1 MTTYIPQVDNQSSV
15 INAEFVKMTIYN
27 QDNTTS
33 VYTFSSS
40 YKNETID
47 GVVYLALGG
56 LLNVGAQQRDIRVTS
71 FDTSVTLSG
80 IGSENIYIVMAT
92 KLKGSLI
99 EIYRGFYDSNYNLVN
114 TVLRF
119 NGIITSYTINED
131 LDTENKNDIFTI
143 VVNCSSYKTILEN
156 RVAGRQTSPSHWN
169 EYEGAPATFD
179 TSMTNVPNLTNAYF
193 DFGAPVTNQGK

>member
-27 QDNTTS
+27 QDNTTD

-40 YKNETID
+40 YKNETIN
-47 GVVYLALGG
+47 GQVYLALGG

-99 EIYRGFYDSNYNLVN
+99 EIYRGFYDTNYNLVN
-114 TVLRF
+114 SVLRF
-119 NGIITSYTINED
+119 NGVITSYSISEE
-131 LDTENKNDIFTI
+131 LDTDARTDVFTI
-143 VVNCSSYKTILEN
+143 VVNCSSYKTVLEN
-156 RVAGRQTSPSHWN
+156 RVAGRQTSPNHWN
-169 EYEGAPATFD
+169 EYDGAPSVFD

>member
-47 GVVYLALGG
+47 GVVYLALAG

>member
-47 GVVYLALGG
+47 GVVYLALAG

-131 LDTENKNDIFTI
+131 LDTDNRNDIFTI

>member
-1 MTTYIPQVDNQSSV
+1 M
-15 INAEFVKMTIYN
+15 
-27 QDNTTS
+27 
-33 VYTFSSS
+33 
-40 YKNETID
+40 
-47 GVVYLALGG
+47 
-56 LLNVGAQQRDIRVTS
+56 
-71 FDTSVTLSG
+71 
-80 IGSENIYIVMAT
+80 
-92 KLKGSLI
+92 
-99 EIYRGFYDSNYNLVN
+99 
-114 TVLRF
+114 RF